1 MYGWKRLISLLLV
14 FCLLGGIAL
23 AEDEEI
29 SMDELLVEDETL
41 EEALDEDP
49 LADSEGESFEDFFIE
64 AEEAAESLTLTDED
78 IDDSVNPDDLELNPN
93 LPDNVLNILLI
104 GIDTREKDVAEGDQ
118 RADVQII
125 LSVNKETGE
134 LKLTSFMRDL
144 YVTIPGLKSKNRL
157 NASYSGKSG
166 GPIRTMR
173 TINHNFEMNVQHYV
187 TINFY
192 GLASIIDSL
201 GGIDIDLTRG
211 EAYAINAYLKEHP
224 PKYDNTD
231 GSARV
236 PLLVE
241 AGVQHL
247 DGVQAVMY
255 ARLRKGMKQNNGDT
269 YRTARQRH
277 LLELLLKQAL
287 QGMTVDKLIGLVE
300 TCVPYV
306 KTNLSPSDILSTALD
321 VLQSGI
327 VERMKNG
334 EELLGQF
341 RVPMDGTVKNSL
353 VKMGSD
359 EASVLEFRSD
369 KRKQENVEGLH
380 DFIYGNY
387 YPAN

>member
-1 MYGWKRLISLLLV
+1 MKAGWKRLIALLLALA
-14 FCLLGGIAL
+14 LLPFAVL

-29 SMDELLVEDETL
+29 SMDELLVEESFDET
-41 EEALDEDP
+41 DED
-49 LADSEGESFEDFFIE
+49 LFDESAEDGEESGDDFFID
-64 AEEAAESLTLTDED
+64 AEEAAETYELTDED

-104 GIDTREKDVAEGDQ
+104 GIDSREKDVEEGDQ

-125 LSVNKETGE
+125 LSVNRETGE
-134 LKLTSFMRDL
+134 LKLASIMRDL
-144 YVTIPGLKSKNRL
+144 YVTIPGLKNKNRI
-157 NASYSGKSG
+157 NVSYSGKSG
-166 GPIRTMR
+166 GPTRTLR
-173 TINHNFEMNVQHYV
+173 TVNHNFEMNIQYYV

-192 GLASIIDSL
+192 GLASIIDGL
-201 GGIDIDLTRG
+201 GGVDVDLTRG

-231 GSARV
+231 GTERV
-236 PLLVE
+236 PLEVE

-287 QGMTVDKLIGLVE
+287 EDMNMERLVGLIE

-306 KTNLSPSDILSTALD
+306 KTNLSPSVILSTALE

-327 VERMKNG
+327 MDRMKNG

-341 RVPMDGTVKNSL
+341 RIPMDGTYRTGKAENA
-353 VKMGSD
+353 GS
-359 EASVLEFRSD
+359 VVFFRSD
-369 KRKQENVEGLH
+369 KRQQENVEGLH
-380 DFIYGNY
+380 EFIYGTY
-387 YPAN
+387 IPAK